1 MPDPP
6 GSPASIDRYDLK
18 LVGVEIGRVPS
29 FEGGAAFADV
39 VSETSGPAFY
49 AHKHVGLVKYEDLT
63 LHVGLD
69 LAAPLYDWI
78 AASWQESPPTKSGSI
93 VRFDF
98 NFNAIDER
106 DFANALLTQ
115 VAIPALDAVSKDP
128 CRLGLKLS
136 PEFTSHKKAS
146 GRVSGTPPGG
156 KAWIASHFR
165 LAIDGLDTT
174 KVSRIE
180 AFTVRRPVIIE
191 RSGGGPAQ
199 RIPGK
204 LDVPDLE
211 ILVSE
216 AASQSWSDWFD
227 DFVIAGNNDETHE
240 KGGTLTFLAPDLQEE
255 LGRITFFNLGI
266 HRFSPEPDD
275 PSDDTIRRVRATL
288 YCERVAFHVGP
299 SA

>member
-1 MPDPP
+1 
-6 GSPASIDRYDLK
+6 
-18 LVGVEIGRVPS
+18 
-29 FEGGAAFADV
+29 
-39 VSETSGPAFY
+39 
-49 AHKHVGLVKYEDLT
+49 VGLN
-63 LHVGLD
+63 

-78 AASWQESPPTKSGSI
+78 AASWLETPPSKSGSI
-93 VRFDF
+93 IRVDF

-106 DFANALLTQ
+106 DFTNALVTE
-115 VAIPALDAVSKDP
+115 VTIPALDGASKDAGW
-128 CRLGLKLS
+128 LTVKFS
-136 PEFTSHKKAS
+136 PEYTSHKKGS
-146 GRVSGTPPGG
+146 GKIAVTPSGG
-156 KAWIASHFR
+156 KAWVASNFR

-191 RSGGGPAQ
+191 RSGGGQPPH

-211 ILVSE
+211 IVLSE

-227 DFVIAGNNDETHE
+227 DFVVAGNSDETHE

-255 LGRITFFNLGI
+255 LGRVNFFNLGI
-266 HRFSPEPDD
+266 HKFSFDPDG
-275 PSDDTIRRVRATL
+275 PSGEAIRRVRATL
-288 YCERVAFHVGP
+288 YCERMEFQIGS